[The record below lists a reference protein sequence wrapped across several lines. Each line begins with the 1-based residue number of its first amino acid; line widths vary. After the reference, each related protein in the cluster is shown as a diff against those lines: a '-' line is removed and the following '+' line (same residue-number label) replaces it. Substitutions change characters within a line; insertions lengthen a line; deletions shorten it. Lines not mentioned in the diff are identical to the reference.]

1 MRTLYLFNMVT
12 LDGYFEGPGKG
23 QIDWHNVDAEFNTFA
38 MDQLNATG
46 MLLFGRVTYEGMAS
60 YWPTPTAIAN
70 DPEIAHA
77 MNAIPKAV
85 FSRTLDKADWS
96 NTRLV
101 KQDAPQTV
109 AKLKQEP
116 GKAIGLFGSADF
128 AATLTAH
135 ALIDEYRLIVNPVVL
150 GSGIPLFKQAH
161 DRLSLKLLSVRPF
174 NSGNVLLT
182 YTPTKSNGHS

>member
-1 MRTLYLFNMVT
+1 MVT

-135 ALIDEYRLIVNPVVL
+135 GLIHEYRLMVNPVVL
-150 GSGIPLFKQAH
+150 GSGIPLFKQAR